1 MNRSSRIR
9 PYLFVAAAA
18 AVAAACSSGEQGV
31 ISAQKDDAV
40 IVLSEGPCL
49 GTCPV
54 YDMTLHPDGAYLL
67 NSTRFVKG
75 TGVSEGNIG
84 AEAFTAAEKVL
95 TDASFWT
102 VKPKQ
107 TMETLSTC
115 HTDAPT
121 AKITWRTTEGKEKTV
136 EYNAGCGVQEMQQ
149 LVGGLREV
157 LRFNDLIWTDARF
170 DPNGNR

>member
-1 MNRSSRIR
+1 MNRSHRIR
-9 PYLFVAAAA
+9 PYLFAILAA
-18 AVAAACSSGEQGV
+18 AVAAACSPSEQGV
-31 ISAQKDDAV
+31 ITAQKDDAA

-54 YDMTLHPDGAYLL
+54 YDITLHPNGAYLL

-84 AEAFTAAEKVL
+84 AEAYTAAEKVL

-121 AKITWRTTEGKEKTV
+121 TKITWRTAEGKEKTL
-136 EYNAGCGVQEMQQ
+136 EYNAGCGVREMQA
-149 LVGGLREV
+149 LISSLRDA
-157 LRFNDLIWTDARF
+157 LHFNDLVWTDEKF
-170 DPNGNR
+170 DPSGGR